1 LEPAKVSETYES
13 AVGAVR
19 ETRLMA
25 LLGWGQLQAFKARAD
40 QFVNTG
46 IAHTAASI
54 EIVKDKENT
63 MEQAGFIGGSALFGY
78 ILGAFSRRARLL
90 KKLVYSGTLGG
101 GAGYVCYPEEM
112 TAAANYAAEEGNK
125 LGLIAYNFIAGVQP
139 NGGGGVDSNPEAASA
154 AAVNP
159 STVEKDV
166 LSEDDKKFLSSSEV
180 IKPATASKQ

>member
-1 LEPAKVSETYES
+1 
-13 AVGAVR
+13 
-19 ETRLMA
+19 MA

-112 TAAANYAAEEGNK
+112 TAAANYAAEEGNE

-139 NGGGGVDSNPEAASA
+139 NGGGGDVDSNLEAATAA

-166 LSEDDKKFLSSSEV
+166 LSEDDKKFLSSSEASPPERDQTN
-180 IKPATASKQ
+180 PADVDMYSRRDDK

>member
-1 LEPAKVSETYES
+1 
-13 AVGAVR
+13 
-19 ETRLMA
+19 MA

-78 ILGAFSRRARLL
+78 IFGAFSRRARLL

-125 LGLIAYNFIAGVQP
+125 LGPALEEAGVFRNSGRRRWICMLP
-139 NGGGGVDSNPEAASA
+139 GR
-154 AAVNP
+154 
-159 STVEKDV
+159 
-166 LSEDDKKFLSSSEV
+166 DDR
-180 IKPATASKQ
+180 

>member
-1 LEPAKVSETYES
+1 
-13 AVGAVR
+13 
-19 ETRLMA
+19 
-25 LLGWGQLQAFKARAD
+25 
-40 QFVNTG
+40 
-46 IAHTAASI
+46 
-54 EIVKDKENT
+54 

-78 ILGAFSRRARLL
+78 ILGVFSRRARLL

-112 TAAANYAAEEGNK
+112 TAAANYAAEEGNE

-139 NGGGGVDSNPEAASA
+139 NGGGGGVDSNPEAV
-154 AAVNP
+154 AVNP

-180 IKPATASKQ
+180 IKPATASK

>member
-1 LEPAKVSETYES
+1 MYVFISYFTIS
-13 AVGAVR
+13 
-19 ETRLMA
+19 
-25 LLGWGQLQAFKARAD
+25 
-40 QFVNTG
+40 
-46 IAHTAASI
+46 ASI

-125 LGLIAYNFIAGVQP
+125 LGLIAYNFIAGGKLTQ
-139 NGGGGVDSNPEAASA
+139 
-154 AAVNP
+154 P
-159 STVEKDV
+159 STVYIGFCDQPPSQGSRSQKPMEVAK
-166 LSEDDKKFLSSSEV
+166 SSGFPLG
-180 IKPATASKQ
+180 IATR

>member
-1 LEPAKVSETYES
+1 
-13 AVGAVR
+13 
-19 ETRLMA
+19 MA

-90 KKLVYSGTLGG
+90 KSW
-101 GAGYVCYPEEM
+101 CIPELWAEALDM
-112 TAAANYAAEEGNK
+112 YATRK
-125 LGLIAYNFIAGVQP
+125 R
-139 NGGGGVDSNPEAASA
+139 
-154 AAVNP
+154 
-159 STVEKDV
+159 
-166 LSEDDKKFLSSSEV
+166 
-180 IKPATASKQ
+180 

>member
-1 LEPAKVSETYES
+1 
-13 AVGAVR
+13 
-19 ETRLMA
+19 MA

-78 ILGAFSRRARLL
+78 ILGAFSRRAWLL

-139 NGGGGVDSNPEAASA
+139 NGGGGVDSNPEAA
-154 AAVNP
+154 AVNP

-166 LSEDDKKFLSSSEV
+166 LSEDDKKFLSSSEASPPERDQTN
-180 IKPATASKQ
+180 PADVDMYSR

>member
-1 LEPAKVSETYES
+1 MFISYFTIS
-13 AVGAVR
+13 
-19 ETRLMA
+19 
-25 LLGWGQLQAFKARAD
+25 
-40 QFVNTG
+40 
-46 IAHTAASI
+46 ASI

-125 LGLIAYNFIAGVQP
+125 LGLIAYNFIAGGKLTQP
-139 NGGGGVDSNPEAASA
+139 SISPCQNLISQALFS
-154 AAVNP
+154 
-159 STVEKDV
+159 
-166 LSEDDKKFLSSSEV
+166 V
-180 IKPATASKQ
+180 IVIFKILCYVRY